1 MKLPVFFLF
10 LFSITLSFSQTLY
23 LNKVATVS
31 KRTYRYQKT
40 TDNKKLKLDF
50 YRPKKVQ
57 GILPLLIYVHGGGFS
72 GGKRNDKNTVRFAK
86 NMAARGYAVATI
98 SYRLTRKKL
107 GFGCATKSEDK
118 IIAFNEASKDISA
131 AVHYLL
137 NKSSKFRINT
147 NKIVLI
153 GSSAGA
159 EAVLNLV
166 YVYNDKTLPKAFKFA
181 GVISMAGALT
191 SVENITTETAIP
203 TQLFHGTEDQL
214 VPYDRAP
221 HHYCKTTDAGYL
233 QLYGSRAI
241 ADKLKKISASYYLY
255 TIDEGDHSWASRPM
269 FQCTNEIVDF
279 LYYDV
284 LHRKNRSIE
293 TTL

>member
-10 LFSITLSFSQTLY
+10 FFSITLSFSQTLY

-131 AVHYLL
+131 AVRYLL
-137 NKSSKFRINT
+137 NKSSKFRINA

-166 YVYNDKTLPKAFKFA
+166 YIYNDKTLPKAFKFA

-255 TIDEGDHSWASRPM
+255 TIDEGNHSWASRPM